1 MLDLNGHLRALSK
14 SNWRCTIKWKRG
26 FTFEVLL
33 DGALKYE
40 HFSAVEGAPDSL
52 SEGTPSFKIEIE
64 DLLEIT
70 FELHL
75 EMHSWGRK
83 TNQCFY
89 GSTNKHYH
97 AWDNFLGV
105 SNSSARFTVLVNFH
119 SKMGTYTSCQLLL
132 PPMFF
137 IKRLVWNF
145 GKKLMKSLFLKIIF
159 ISPISWKNDWKYLLI
174 YSLKLKCELTVK
186 SKQ

>member
-1 MLDLNGHLRALSK
+1 MVDLMLDLNGHLRALSK

-52 SEGTPSFKIEIE
+52 SEGTPSFKIEIK

-75 EMHSWGRK
+75 EMNMELH
-83 TNQCFY
+83 
-89 GSTNKHYH
+89 
-97 AWDNFLGV
+97 FLV
-105 SNSSARFTVLVNFH
+105 QRSV
-119 SKMGTYTSCQLLL
+119 Q
-132 PPMFF
+132 
-137 IKRLVWNF
+137 
-145 GKKLMKSLFLKIIF
+145 
-159 ISPISWKNDWKYLLI
+159 ND
-174 YSLKLKCELTVK
+174 SLKYELKETIVALDKCT
-186 SKQ
+186 